1 MKEFDNPRKT
11 PISENSY
18 VAKKTSVKP
27 AVPVQPMRASVASP
41 KKQKASIDML
51 LNGVSPNKPKSR

>member
-27 AVPVQPMRASVASP
+27 AVPVQQMRASVASP
-41 KKQKASIDML
+41 KK
-51 LNGVSPNKPKSR
+51 